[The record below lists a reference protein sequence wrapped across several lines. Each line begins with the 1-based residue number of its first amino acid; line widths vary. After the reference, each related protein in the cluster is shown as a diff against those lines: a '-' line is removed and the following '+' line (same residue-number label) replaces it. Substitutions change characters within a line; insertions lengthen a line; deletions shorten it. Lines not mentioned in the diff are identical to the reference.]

1 MFKFFRRKMPKM
13 AQPARTVVAEL
24 RVSDTAA
31 IDNLIRE
38 IAVAKW
44 ERTKNRCSV
53 CGLWT
58 ANIAMPDYWT
68 IATAVYACD
77 LHYHLVSPW
86 VFKFLDKEL
95 VR

>member
-1 MFKFFRRKMPKM
+1 MFKFFRRKVPKTRPVI
-13 AQPARTVVAEL
+13 AGISVPPL
-24 RVSDTAA
+24 PDTA
-31 IDNLIRE
+31 IDDLIRE